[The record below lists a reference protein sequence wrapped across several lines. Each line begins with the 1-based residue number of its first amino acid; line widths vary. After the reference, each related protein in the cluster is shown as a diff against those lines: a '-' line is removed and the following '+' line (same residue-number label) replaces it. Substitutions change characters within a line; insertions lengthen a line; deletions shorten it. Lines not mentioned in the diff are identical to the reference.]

1 MKKPFYLVGLAAL
14 ALVGCSDNDFLS
26 DGPGGIFGSSGNGE
40 LSFGIGNDKTTRAGE
55 ITGEEA
61 AKKLGNQFLVYG
73 WKEANTNSDVDDKTL
88 NDVFQDYK
96 VVWKGTASAGTSETN
111 TRGWEYVGEKSV
123 PSPLQS
129 GQNMGS
135 IYDQVIHYWD
145 YSTHRYDFIAW
156 NVLEDSKAQLMR
168 RNKVA
173 DADGT
178 KLDDPELEF
187 FAPTAKDLSGIYV
200 SDKFTSVPQWDTPT
214 DFAADVHPETGAWTD
229 DFAGLANINGT
240 TDASGKELHQNKQYH
255 RGVYNQTGKQ
265 GIPNSAAGDNSDVV
279 NLMFR
284 NLAAKVRIGIYE
296 TIPGYEV
303 SDIVFYAEESPTV
316 HTVGGSSAPY
326 TYDVTKVGNKN
337 YSLEWDVTDANHN
350 YDSDQSWATL
360 FGADFTRRGNLVVKY
375 HDSKYN
381 DYADPNIVQE
391 KDNVAYS
398 TISDAQ
404 TAPFYSFGQLTNERG
419 SRTYIESNP
428 IGTTSAT
435 ASMSIG
441 NDDKNL
447 YTYVFPMET
456 NTKTLELKV
465 NYLLTSIDGSKE
477 NIRVTGAN
485 ATVPVEFS
493 KWKSNYAY
501 TYLFKISDNTN
512 GNTGGNGIDPAGLYP
527 ITFNACVVNDA
538 DGIQETI
545 TTVNDKSITTYQN
558 GSKVTANNEY
568 KKGDN
573 SEATFTD
580 KIFFT
585 VEGTSAN
592 ALLQLKNTGAEQNV
606 WLYTAWAADP
616 SIITEEAVANYMANN
631 IVLTD
636 VTSKLN
642 MDQTEAPNQSG
653 AQYSI
658 KFAANTV
665 ACFEPMCKY
674 YVVKAKS
681 GSDITYKVIKIED
694 GSAANTYAITLA
706 ASSIENDGSTT
717 FTIANSATN
726 TDGKVT
732 GADGAL
738 RVFNSASKDVTD
750 LFDITQTEDAGV
762 YTYTIKS
769 NAPADTYTIKLGG
782 DLAEATLTVETPVW
796 GDGVVNS
803 GTINIEENTSKAVT
817 LKAKSGG
824 SALSIIPNVTPAAG
838 AKGTLNITESAGT
851 YTITPSKGAV
861 GTFTVSYNGASFTVQ
876 VDNYTLTATS
886 ANGSLPII
894 NIGDADTYKKATIT
908 LANGN
913 ASGTA
918 VNGKDLTLGTPSYIT
933 EGTLTTNSS
942 NKADITA
949 NAASTGVVTGS
960 TEMTFTYNHASCT
973 VEVVN
978 FSLTN
983 GTVVDGVKTI
993 VLTKDG
999 AALDGAT
1006 FVVPAGVKV
1015 QATTTPGVYKVTGTG
1030 TIKYNYKNVTV
1041 AEVEVAP

>member
-1 MKKPFYLVGLAAL
+1 MKKPYYLVGLAAL

-73 WKEANTNSDVDDKTL
+73 WKEANTNSDVTDKTL

-129 GQNMGS
+129 GQNMGA

-173 DADGT
+173 GAAVT
-178 KLDDPELEF
+178 KLADPELEF

-200 SDKFTSVPQWDTPT
+200 SDKFTSVPQWATPT
-214 DFAADVHPETGAWTD
+214 DFAADKHPATGIWEG
-229 DFAGLANINGT
+229 DFAGLENINGSV
-240 TDASGKELHQNKQYH
+240 DAAGKELHPNKQYH

-265 GIPNSAAGDNSDVV
+265 GIPNSAAADNSDVV

-316 HTVGGSSAPY
+316 HTVGSSSAPY

-337 YSLEWDVTDANHN
+337 YSLLWNVTDANHN

-381 DYADPNIVQE
+381 AYDPADPNIAEE

-419 SRTYIESNP
+419 SETWIEHDP

-441 NDDKNL
+441 NDDNKL

-456 NTKTLELKV
+456 NTNALELKV

-573 SEATFTD
+573 NTGTYTD
-580 KIFFT
+580 QIFFT

-592 ALLQLKNTGAEQNV
+592 ALLELNNTPGASQNV

-636 VTSKLN
+636 VTDKLD
-642 MDQTEAPNQSG
+642 MAQTEAPNQSG

-694 GSAANTYAITLA
+694 GSADNTYAITLA

-782 DLAEATLTVETPVW
+782 GLATATLTVETPVW
-796 GDGVVNS
+796 DGTDLIS
-803 GTINIEENTSKAVT
+803 GTIKIEENTSKDVT

-861 GTFTVSYNGASFTVQ
+861 GTFTVEYNGASFTVQ
-876 VDNYTLTATS
+876 VDNYSLAVSPTVINMGDEDIYKTSVLTLTN
-886 ANGSLPII
+886 ANS
-894 NIGDADTYKKATIT
+894 
-908 LANGN
+908 
-913 ASGTA
+913 SGTS
-918 VNGKDLTLGTPSYIT
+918 VDGTTVGVTS
-933 EGTLTTNSS
+933 GTDNVSL
-942 NKADITA
+942 
-949 NAASTGVVTGS
+949 ASTTISSGKVNVSALAAGTS
-960 TEMTFTYNHASCT
+960 TLKANNAT
-973 VEVVN
+973 VDIEVVN
-978 FSLTN
+978 ISLTE
-983 GTVVDGVKTI
+983 GSVVDGVKTI
-993 VLTKDG
+993 LLKKDDV
-999 AALDGAT
+999 ALNGAT
-1006 FVVPAGVKV
+1006 FTTTNSAKV
-1015 QATTTPGVYKVTGTG
+1015 QATTKPGVYKVTGTG
-1030 TIKYNYKNVTV
+1030 NTTITYFYKG
-1041 AEVEVAP
+1041 VEIAKVLITF